1 MPSSR
6 LKQIVVKPLTHR
18 GERVFG
24 LYFEIDDELKELVK
38 SLGAKW
44 SSTQKCWWI
53 LNNPKNLNAL
63 VLNAKGKAWI
73 DYTALKNENKKPP
86 ARNTK
91 QEKAVLKWL
100 LPESYTKSLVRMRY
114 SENTISSYSFHF
126 NEFLNHI
133 APANINNFT
142 DQDIRKY
149 QDWLVTVKKVSQSTQ
164 NIAINA
170 IKFYL
175 EKVSEGQRKVYYIER
190 PRKEKRLPVVLSE
203 EEVLRIFSATP
214 NPKHRLIFAMLY
226 STGMRISEILQLRIQ
241 DVDLDRN
248 LVHIKAAKGK
258 KDRIS
263 VIGQVLKPIIE
274 TYYQEFKPRYWFIE
288 GPGRTQYSASSVR
301 QSLARSVT
309 AAQITKHVT
318 PHTFRHSFATHLLER
333 GTDTRYIQELLGHS
347 SPETTAIYAQV
358 SNKSLRRIE
367 NPLDAIL
374 RDNNLK
380 NKQLNKG

>member
-6 LKQIVVKPLTHR
+6 IKQIVVKPLTHR

-24 LYFEIDDELKELVK
+24 LYFEIDIEIKELVK

-100 LPESYTKSLVRMRY
+100 LPESYTSSLVRMRY
-114 SENTISSYSFHF
+114 SENTINSYSFHF

-133 APANINNFT
+133 APATINNFT

-175 EKVSEGQRKVYYIER
+175 EKVTDGQRKVYYIER

-203 EEVLRIFSATP
+203 EEVLQILRATS
-214 NPKHRLIFAMLY
+214 NSKHRLIFAMLY
-226 STGMRISEILQLRIQ
+226 STGMRIGEIINLRKQ
-241 DVDLDRN
+241 DIDLERK
-248 LVHIKAAKGK
+248 LVHIKGAKGK
-258 KDRIS
+258 KDRITILS
-263 VIGQVLKPIIE
+263 ENLTPVLK
-274 TYYQEFKPRYWFIE
+274 TYYQEYKPNYWFLE
-288 GPGRTQYSASSVR
+288 GPNRSQYSASSIR
-301 QSLARSVT
+301 KSLERSVK
-309 AAQITKHVT
+309 ASNILKHIT
-318 PHTFRHSFATHLLER
+318 PHSFRHSFATHLLER

-358 SNKSLRRIE
+358 SNKSLQKVR

-374 RDNNLK
+374 VDKKLINNNL
-380 NKQLNKG
+380 NE